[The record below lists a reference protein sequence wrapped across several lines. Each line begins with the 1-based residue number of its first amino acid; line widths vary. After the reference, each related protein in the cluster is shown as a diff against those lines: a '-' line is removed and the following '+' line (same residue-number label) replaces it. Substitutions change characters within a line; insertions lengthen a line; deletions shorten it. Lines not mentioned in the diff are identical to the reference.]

1 LSNLPSSTGAAEF
14 TQTLNSLTPNSELP
28 TPNSYT
34 VVGDGAMGTAVALL
48 LAAKPGRRVRLWC
61 RNPVRAK
68 LISETRRNELYLP
81 NAAIPAEI
89 EVINDFRANA
99 DADVF
104 VAATPLV
111 HLRATLAPLVDD
123 WPKGSFVV
131 HVMKGIERETLK
143 RPSEILRELVAPRA
157 VVALT
162 GPSHA
167 EELAAGLPATVV
179 AASDD
184 WEAAGLV
191 QREFSTETFRIY
203 RRGDLLGAELAGALK
218 NVIAIAAGICIGLKL
233 GDNALSA
240 LMTRGLAEM
249 SRFGKAFDAEPGTF
263 VGVAGIGD
271 LVTTCISPFGRN
283 RLLGTRLAAG
293 ESLEQV
299 SASTTKVFEGAWTCR
314 SIHDIAQ
321 RRGISMPITAE
332 VHAILFEGKPPRQAV
347 FDLMTR
353 SLKDEKEG

>member
-1 LSNLPSSTGAAEF
+1 M
-14 TQTLNSLTPNSELP
+14 LP
-28 TPNSYT
+28 TRFT
-34 VVGDGAMGTAVALL
+34 IVGDGAMGTACALL
-48 LAAKPGRRVRLWC
+48 TASKPGRQVRLWC
-61 RNPVRAK
+61 RNPDRAR
-68 LISETRRNELYLP
+68 LLQATRRNELYLP
-81 NAAIPAEI
+81 GAAIPDSV
-89 EVINDFRANA
+89 EVTSNFAAVA

-111 HLRATLAPLVDD
+111 YLRSTLAPLREA
-123 WPKGSFVV
+123 WPRESFVV
-131 HVMKGIERETLK
+131 HVMKGVERETLQ
-143 RPSEILRELVAPRA
+143 RPSEILEELLVPRA

-179 AASDD
+179 AASRDLD
-184 WEAAGLV
+184 AAGLA
-191 QREFSTETFRIY
+191 QRTFATDALRIY
-203 RRGDLLGAELAGALK
+203 RRRDIVGAELAGALK
-218 NVIAIAAGICIGLKL
+218 NVVAIAAGICIGLKL

-249 SRFGKAFDAEPGTF
+249 TRFGKAHGGEPGTF

-293 ESLEQV
+293 ETFEQV
-299 SASTTKVFEGAWTCR
+299 AASTTKVFEGAWTCR

-321 RRGISMPITAE
+321 RRRISMPITAE
-332 VHAILFEGKPPRQAV
+332 VHAILFEGKSPRQAAH
-347 FDLMTR
+347 DLMTR
-353 SLKDEKEG
+353 SLRDEEDG